1 MRNWLMRFMAG
12 RNGADAFARFLSIAA
27 LVILILSMLIPGY
40 VGTAL
45 WVLALGC
52 LIYSYFRIFSKNTAK
67 RYTENA
73 KYLSIKYKI
82 TGWFR
87 RKKSAF
93 SRARPTG
100 FTVARNA
107 ASPRASQRARGRSKL
122 HAPNAAIPL
131 SVKAERG
138 ARCSVMLSPTRLGF
152 RSSSLRVTA
161 RFTAGFA
168 GHSARA
174 AASWAA

>member
-1 MRNWLMRFMAG
+1 MRNWLMRFMG
-12 RNGADAFARFLSIAA
+12 TGAMDAEGIWQR

-87 RKKSAF
+87 RKKE
-93 SRARPTG
+93 RI
-100 FTVARNA
+100 
-107 ASPRASQRARGRSKL
+107 QQSKT
-122 HAPNAAIPL
+122 HRFYRCPQCGITTRIPKGKGKIKITCPKCGNTFIRK
-131 SVKAERG
+131 S
-138 ARCSVMLSPTRLGF
+138 
-152 RSSSLRVTA
+152 
-161 RFTAGFA
+161 
-168 GHSARA
+168 
-174 AASWAA
+174 

>member
-1 MRNWLMRFMAG
+1 MAG

-73 KYLSIKYKI
+73 KYLSVKYKI

-87 RKKSAF
+87 RKKERIQQSKTHPV
-93 SRARPTG
+93 SYTHLKPERVRVRERECHARTMP
-100 FTVARNA
+100 
-107 ASPRASQRARGRSKL
+107 KL
-122 HAPNAAIPL
+122 
-131 SVKAERG
+131 
-138 ARCSVMLSPTRLGF
+138 
-152 RSSSLRVTA
+152 
-161 RFTAGFA
+161 
-168 GHSARA
+168 
-174 AASWAA
+174 

>member
-87 RKKSAF
+87 RQ
-93 SRARPTG
+93 
-100 FTVARNA
+100 N
-107 ASPRASQRARGRSKL
+107 
-122 HAPNAAIPL
+122 
-131 SVKAERG
+131 ERI
-138 ARCSVMLSPTRLGF
+138 
-152 RSSSLRVTA
+152 
-161 RFTAGFA
+161 
-168 GHSARA
+168 
-174 AASWAA
+174 

>member
-73 KYLSIKYKI
+73 KSLSVKYKI

-87 RKKSAF
+87 RKKE
-93 SRARPTG
+93 RI
-100 FTVARNA
+100 
-107 ASPRASQRARGRSKL
+107 QQSKT
-122 HAPNAAIPL
+122 HRFYRCPQCGITTRIPKGKGKIKITCPKCGNTFIRK
-131 SVKAERG
+131 S
-138 ARCSVMLSPTRLGF
+138 
-152 RSSSLRVTA
+152 
-161 RFTAGFA
+161 
-168 GHSARA
+168 
-174 AASWAA
+174 